1 MRAILAFVFGA
12 LLCAPLFATTKL
24 IDRGDA
30 KVFFFRNEAIATS
43 SYLEK
48 AFDNVGGLTSLEFS
62 VASVSSGSV
71 STANVVWLMD
81 DGSTLNTQTLTSH
94 TPITY
99 ARSDYMK
106 IQLYSNVT
114 ASVTITGNVIIKK

>member
-1 MRAILAFVFGA
+1 MRTIFAFLIGA
-12 LLCAPLFATTKL
+12 LLCAPSFAATKL
-24 IDRGDA
+24 VDRGDA
-30 KVFFFRNEAIATS
+30 KVYFFRNEAIATS

-62 VASVSSGSV
+62 IAAVSSGGV

-106 IQLYSNVT
+106 IQIYSNV
-114 ASVTITGNVIIKK
+114 AAPVTITGNIIIKK